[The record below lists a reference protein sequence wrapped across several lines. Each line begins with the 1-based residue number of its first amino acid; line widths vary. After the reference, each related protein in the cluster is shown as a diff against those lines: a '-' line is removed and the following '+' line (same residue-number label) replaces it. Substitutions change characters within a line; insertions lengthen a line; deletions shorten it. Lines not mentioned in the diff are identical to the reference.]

1 MKTKLTSVFLILVL
15 LLSIFPATAL
25 AKNNFSLLSFWN
37 NGSTSEK
44 VIKGESAKFNVFV
57 AMTESVAVSTLMYK
71 SGSSQVLTTWIN
83 YNSWNKQ
90 INEEFT
96 IDTTNP
102 KYAAG
107 DYNIVTKVTDA
118 AGKSESITL
127 KLTIEPKPVEPVP
140 CQDADKDGVCND
152 EDNCA
157 ATPNPNQLN
166 IDGDGWGNA
175 CDTDDD
181 NDGIIDEFD
190 ACPQEAGSKENS
202 GCPGEV
208 INQAP
213 KIVSVKNNY
222 LVQEMGTL
230 SFDISI
236 QDEQTNT
243 LTLKTDQKMLGD
255 ELAQNG
261 KNKYTFSWTPDYS
274 VVVHP
279 NQIKDFTLTFTAD
292 DGELKTE
299 KEVIV
304 TVKDVNQL
312 PVITVFESKLVQENE
327 KFNLL
332 VGIDDKDKEDQI
344 TFIKMNAPAWADS
357 KVYAGNYYLF
367 TQDYYVLVSG
377 TPDCDQAGKEH
388 FFELTATDGIMPV
401 SKIIPINV
409 VEACEV
415 PVPCPDHDN
424 DNICDAV
431 DICPKGANTD
441 ADNDGICDYEDS
453 CVDVDQDTI
462 CDNHDQCLAD
472 KEDLDGFQDTDG
484 CPETQTINQAPQLTI
499 QGQSIINENE
509 KASLIL
515 TVNDENLLGTIKLEA
530 KVKSCFLFICTY
542 HEVPAGAELKS
553 IGKKEAKFSWT
564 PNYKFVK
571 HPAKDKEIT
580 FTFTANDGEFST
592 SQDFLLTVRDV
603 NQLPQLSV
611 ATNEPFETEKEAY
624 IVITASDADAE
635 DELDYTIVSELPE
648 WLADSVTGNQLTLS
662 GIPACDQAGDY
673 KVTVKVSDGTDEAGK
688 LIPVKVAY
696 KCFIPPPCDDGD
708 KDGFCDEVDACPN
721 GANVDLDNDDVC
733 DYEDSCPKGTNADL
747 DNDGVCDYE
756 DSCVDQDKDL
766 VCDAEDACLLIPED
780 IDGDADSDGCPED
793 AGCADADKDSICDD
807 VDACPAGSNED
818 LDQDGICDYTDH
830 CIDQDADSVCDDEDQ
845 CLLVTEDLDGN
856 ADTDGCPEEEQG
868 ENTAPAFTVSI
879 PDQTAVE
886 GEQLVFNIKVLDLE
900 GDKIILSYDKLPS
913 AEAKVVE
920 LIPNSLYQFSW
931 TTKVGE
937 AGNYKMG
944 FRVCDDKKACSKT
957 EGVGIIILPFVPE
970 PGLDTD
976 GDGIPDS
983 EDQCPLEAE
992 DLDGNADSDGCP
1004 EEEPCADGDA
1014 DGICDEVDACP
1025 LVAEDVDGVEDTDG
1039 CPEEDLP
1046 PVNQAPK
1053 ILSMPITAAL
1063 EKSPY
1068 TYQFLAVD
1076 PDGDKLVYALEGP
1089 AGMTLDEKGLVQW
1102 TPDKKGKA
1110 QVAIAVSDGEFV
1122 VTQKFTISVGEMYKN
1137 VQLTS
1142 VQLVSDSLFMGDYL
1156 SLQINAGNNGNK
1168 KMKDLKVTAMVYDW
1182 NSKKSSGEFDLNPG
1196 QGKNINLNLPVPYY
1210 VDAGDYLVKVTVS
1223 NNQFHDSVYRL
1234 VTVS

>member
-1 MKTKLTSVFLILVL
+1 MKSKLTSVFLILVL
-15 LLSIFPATAL
+15 LLSIFPAAAL

-83 YNSWNKQ
+83 YNNWKKQ

-107 DYNIVTKVTDA
+107 DYSIVTKVTDA

-140 CQDADKDGVCND
+140 CQDTDKDGVCND
-152 EDNCA
+152 EDNCFN
-157 ATPNPNQLN
+157 TPNPEQLN

-261 KNKYTFSWTPDYS
+261 KNKFTFSWTPDYT
-274 VVVHP
+274 VVIHP
-279 NQIKDFTLTFTAD
+279 NTIKDFTLTFTAD

-312 PVITVFESKLVQENE
+312 PVITVFESKPVQENE
-327 KFNLL
+327 EFNLL
-332 VGIDDKDKEDQI
+332 VGVEDKDQEDKI
-344 TFIKMNAPAWADS
+344 TFTKMNAPAWADP
-357 KVYAGNYYLF
+357 KVYVGNYYLF
-367 TQDYYVLVSG
+367 TQDYYILVSG

-388 FFELTATDGIMPV
+388 QLELIVTDGIMPV
-401 SKIIPINV
+401 GKIVPINV
-409 VEACEV
+409 IEACDK
-415 PVPCPDHDN
+415 PKPCPDHDN
-424 DNICDAV
+424 DNICDAI

-462 CDNHDQCLAD
+462 CDNHDQCLGY
-472 KEDLDGFQDTDG
+472 KEDLDGYQDTDG
-484 CPETQTINQAPQLTI
+484 CPETQTINQAPGLMV
-499 QGQSIINENE
+499 QGDAIINENE
-509 KASLIL
+509 KASLTL
-515 TVNDENLLGTIKLEA
+515 TVNDESLLDTIKLEA

-553 IGKKEAKFSWT
+553 IGKKQAKFSWT

-580 FTFTANDGEFST
+580 FIFTANDGEFST
-592 SQDFLLTVRDV
+592 SQDFKLTVRDV

-611 ATNEPFETEKEAY
+611 ATNEPFETEKEAS
-624 IVITASDADAE
+624 IVLTASDADAE
-635 DELDYTIVSELPE
+635 DVFDYTIVSELPE
-648 WLADSVTGNQLTLS
+648 WLDDSIDGKQLILS
-662 GIPACDQAGDY
+662 GTPACDQAKNY
-673 KVTVKVSDGTDEAGK
+673 KVTVTVSDGIKEIGK
-688 LIPVKVAY
+688 LIPVNVAY

-708 KDGFCDEVDACPN
+708 KDGICDEVDA
-721 GANVDLDNDDVC
+721 
-733 DYEDSCPKGTNADL
+733 CPKGTNADL
-747 DNDGVCDYE
+747 DNDDICDYE
-756 DSCVDQDKDL
+756 DSYVDQDKDL
-766 VCDAEDACLLIPED
+766 VCDAEDACLFVAED
-780 IDGDADSDGCPED
+780 IDGDADTDGCPED
-793 AGCADADKDSICDD
+793 AGCADADKDGICDE
-807 VDACPAGSNED
+807 VDTCPVGSNED
-818 LDQDGICDYTDH
+818 LDQDGICDYNDH

-845 CLLVTEDLDGN
+845 CLLVAEDLDGVED
-856 ADTDGCPEEEQG
+856 ADGCPEEEQG
-868 ENTAPAFTVSI
+868 QNTAPSFTA
-879 PDQTAVE
+879 PLLDQTVVE
-886 GEQLVFNIKVLDLE
+886 GEQLVFNINVLDLE
-900 GDKIILSYDKLPS
+900 GDKVILSYDKLPS
-913 AEAKVVE
+913 AEAKVLE
-920 LIPNSLYQFSW
+920 LIPNSAYQFSW
-931 TTKVGE
+931 TTKVGD
-937 AGNYKMG
+937 AGNYKVG

-957 EGVGIIILPFVPE
+957 EGMVIMVLPLGSDEV
-970 PGLDTD
+970 DTD
-976 GDGIPDS
+976 GDGILDA

-992 DLDGNADSDGCP
+992 DLDGNEDADGCP
-1004 EEEPCADGDA
+1004 EEEACADGDA
-1014 DGICDEVDACP
+1014 DGICDNADLCP
-1025 LVAEDVDGVEDTDG
+1025 LVAEDVEGVEDSDG

-1046 PVNQAPK
+1046 SVNQAPK
-1053 ILSMPITAAL
+1053 ITSMPITAAL
-1063 EKSPY
+1063 EKSLY
-1068 TYQFLAVD
+1068 TYQFSAVD
-1076 PDGDKLVYALEGP
+1076 PDGDELVYALEGP

-1102 TPDKKGKA
+1102 TPEKKGKA

-1122 VTQKFTISVGEMYKN
+1122 VTQKFTISVGEMYKK

-1142 VQLVSDSLFMGDYL
+1142 VQLVSDSLSMGDYL
-1156 SLQINAGNNGNK
+1156 SMQINAGNNGNK

-1196 QGKNINLNLPVPYY
+1196 QGKNINLNLPVPYS
-1210 VDAGDYLVKVTVS
+1210 VEAGDYLVKVTIS

-1234 VTVS
+1234 VSVS

>member
-1 MKTKLTSVFLILVL
+1 MKSKLTSVFLILVL
-15 LLSIFPATAL
+15 LLSIFPATL
-25 AKNNFSLLSFWN
+25 AKNDFSLLSFWN

-57 AMTESVAVSTLMYK
+57 AMTEPVAVSTLMYK
-71 SGSSQVLTTWIN
+71 SGSNQVLTTWIN
-83 YNSWNKQ
+83 YNNWEKQ

-107 DYNIVTKVTDA
+107 DYNIVTKVTDV

-127 KLTIEPKPVEPVP
+127 KLTVEPKPVEPVP
-140 CQDADKDGVCND
+140 CQDTDKDGVCND

-202 GCPGEV
+202 GCPGDV

-230 SFDISI
+230 SFCISI

-243 LTLKTDQKMLGD
+243 LILKTDKKMLGY
-255 ELAQNG
+255 ELNQMG
-261 KNKYTFSWTPDYS
+261 KNKYAFSWTPDYT

-279 NQIKDFTLTFTAD
+279 NTIKDFTLTFTAD
-292 DGELKTE
+292 DGALKTE

-312 PVITVFESKLVQENE
+312 PVITVFEKKPVQENE
-327 KFNLL
+327 EFNLL

-344 TFIKMNAPAWADS
+344 TFTKMSAPAWANL

-367 TQDYYVLVSG
+367 TQDYYTLVSG
-377 TPDCDQAGKEH
+377 SPGCDQAGKEH
-388 FFELTATDGIMPV
+388 LFELTATDGIMPV
-401 SKIIPINV
+401 SKIIHINV

-431 DICPKGANTD
+431 DICPKGLNTD

-453 CVDVDQDTI
+453 CVDMDQDTI
-462 CDNHDQCLAD
+462 CDNHDQCLAH
-472 KEDLDGFQDTDG
+472 KEDFDEFQDTDG
-484 CPETQTINQAPQLTI
+484 CPETQTINQAPGLI
-499 QGQSIINENE
+499 VEGDSIINENE

-515 TVNDENLLGTIKLEA
+515 TVNDESLLGTIKLEA

-564 PNYKFVK
+564 PSYKFVK

-592 SQDFLLTVRDV
+592 SQDFILTVRDI
-603 NQLPQLSV
+603 NQLPQLNV
-611 ATNEPFETEKEAY
+611 VTNEPFETEKEAS
-624 IVITASDADAE
+624 IVLTASDADTE
-635 DELDYTIVSELPE
+635 DELDYTILNKLPK
-648 WLADSVTGNQLTLS
+648 WLDESVDGKQLTLS
-662 GIPACDQAGDY
+662 GTPGCSQADNY
-673 KVTVKVSDGTDEAGK
+673 KITVKVSDGIDETGK
-688 LIPVKVAY
+688 LIPVNVAY
-696 KCFIPPPCDDGD
+696 KCFVPPPCDDED
-708 KDGFCDEVDACPN
+708 QDGICDEVDTCPN
-721 GANVDLDNDDVC
+721 GVN
-733 DYEDSCPKGTNADL
+733 TDL
-747 DNDGVCDYE
+747 DNDGTCDYE

-766 VCDAEDACLLIPED
+766 VCDAEDACLLVPED
-780 IDGDADSDGCPED
+780 IDGEADSDGCPED

-807 VDACPAGSNED
+807 VDVCPTGSNED
-818 LDQDGICDYTDH
+818 LDQDGICDYNDH
-830 CIDQDADSVCDDEDQ
+830 CIDQDVDSVCDDEDQ
-845 CLLVTEDLDGN
+845 CLLVAADLDGN
-856 ADTDGCPEEEQG
+856 ADADGCPEDEQG
-868 ENTAPAFTVSI
+868 QNTAPSFTASI
-879 PDQTAVE
+879 PDQTGVE
-886 GEQLVFNIKVLDLE
+886 GDQLVFNINVLDLE
-900 GDKIILSYDKLPS
+900 GDKVILSYDKLPS

-920 LIPNSLYQFSW
+920 LIPNSVYQFSW
-931 TTKVGE
+931 TTKVGD
-937 AGNYKMG
+937 AGNYKIG
-944 FRVCDDKKACSKT
+944 FRVCDDQKACSKT
-957 EGVGIIILPFVPE
+957 EGVGITILPFVPE

-976 GDGIPDS
+976 GDGIPDA
-983 EDQCPLEAE
+983 EDQCPSEAE
-992 DLDGNADSDGCP
+992 DLDGNEDVDGCP
-1004 EEEPCADGDA
+1004 EEEPCADGDI

-1025 LVAEDVDGVEDTDG
+1025 LAAEDLDGVEDTDG
-1039 CPEEDLP
+1039 CFDEDLP
-1046 PVNQAPK
+1046 PVNHAPK
-1053 ILSMPITAAL
+1053 ILSMPITMTL
-1063 EKSPY
+1063 EKSLY
-1068 TYQFLAVD
+1068 SYQFSAVD
-1076 PDGDKLVYALEGP
+1076 PDGDELVYALEGP
-1089 AGMTLDEKGLVQW
+1089 VGMTLDEKGLVQW
-1102 TPDKKGKA
+1102 TPGKKGKA
-1110 QVAIAVSDGEFV
+1110 QVAIAVSDGKFV
-1122 VTQKFTISVGEMYKN
+1122 VTQKFTISVGELYKN

-1142 VQLVSDSLFMGDYL
+1142 VQLVSDSLSMGDYL
-1156 SLQINAGNNGNK
+1156 SMQINTGNNGNK

-1210 VDAGDYLVKVTVS
+1210 VEAGDYLVKVTVS

-1234 VTVS
+1234 VSVS